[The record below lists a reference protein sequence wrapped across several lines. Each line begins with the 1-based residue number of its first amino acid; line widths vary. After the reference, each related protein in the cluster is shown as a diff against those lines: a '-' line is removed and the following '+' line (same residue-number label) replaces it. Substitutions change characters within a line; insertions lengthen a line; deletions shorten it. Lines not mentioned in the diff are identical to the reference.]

1 MKKFSGKKTF
11 NRVEFTT
18 CLNELANEA
27 HNGFS
32 EEEVETLIDA
42 LISVE
47 CLSKLFC
54 Y

>member
-1 MKKFSGKKTF
+1 VKKFSGKKTC

-18 CLNELANEA
+18 CLNELKSEA

-47 CLSKLFC
+47 DLGKLFC
-54 Y
+54 C